1 MATPPEGFGA
11 HDRTPTCLSNF
22 EQLRNAAA
30 KVFSLHVIG
39 VSTKRFI
46 APREVLRIRARP
58 TPATEL
64 RHMNVINFGFR
75 QRTLRPRG
83 GACNGCSIKR
93 ARRNCRYDP
102 SVQDCDRRV
111 EDVAGAAFGLDVFGL

>member
-75 QRTLRPRG
+75 QRTLQPILVELRVTPRPGKAAHICERL
-83 GACNGCSIKR
+83 NTKR
-93 ARRNCRYDP
+93 
-102 SVQDCDRRV
+102 
-111 EDVAGAAFGLDVFGL
+111 F